1 MYLKFL
7 QKPRCLG
14 WFKTS
19 QALCQVRLFPHLL
32 CGWPLG
38 YGWFCL
44 GKNFLP
50 KSLELEIFS
59 LTHNSERHERFFFQC
74 RVLFFPVISLQT
86 FSPRNQSA
94 GSFFLKS
101 PITYSKV
108 KCSAPK
114 IHQTFAQLTYS
125 GLSIISKAFSND
137 RGQNSLRGRRGIRL
151 YLPLPGQSVRTDV
164 PWRRNQILLGMEL
177 HARPRFASAEAP
189 L

>member
-1 MYLKFL
+1 MFLKFL

-32 CGWPLG
+32 CGWPCNFCGGGG

-44 GKNFLP
+44 GKNFFL

-59 LTHNSERHERFFFQC
+59 LTHNSERHERFFFFQY

-94 GSFFLKS
+94 GTFFLKS
-101 PITYSKV
+101 PITSSKV

-137 RGQNSLRGRRGIRL
+137 RGQNSTGDKRNS
-151 YLPLPGQSVRTDV
+151 PLLTSTRTVSPYGRTDGRTV
-164 PWRRNQILLGMEL
+164 P
-177 HARPRFASAEAP
+177 S
-189 L
+189 

>member
-1 MYLKFL
+1 M
-7 QKPRCLG
+7 
-14 WFKTS
+14 
-19 QALCQVRLFPHLL
+19 
-32 CGWPLG
+32 
-38 YGWFCL
+38 
-44 GKNFLP
+44 GKNFFL

-59 LTHNSERHERFFFQC
+59 LTHNSERHERFFFFQY

-101 PITYSKV
+101 PITSSKV

-164 PWRRNQILLGMEL
+164 RTDVRCRHNQILLGMEL
-177 HARPRFASAEAP
+177 HAGPRFANAEAP